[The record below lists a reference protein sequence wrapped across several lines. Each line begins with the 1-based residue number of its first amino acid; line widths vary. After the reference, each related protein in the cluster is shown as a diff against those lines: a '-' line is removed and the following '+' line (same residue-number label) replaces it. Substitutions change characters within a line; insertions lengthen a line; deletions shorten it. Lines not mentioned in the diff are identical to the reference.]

1 MDRLPDYFKK
11 EKLAPH
17 NVTFMVTDSEL
28 DQVYNW

>member
-11 EKLAPH
+11 EKLPPH